1 MSEMQTG
8 MTAVAWVPMMA
19 AMMLP
24 GALLPIWRRR
34 HAGPLAAAVFAGAYF
49 AVWAAVALVIY
60 ELGEPHGTV
69 AVLALVTAAV
79 LYELSPLNR
88 RCLARCRG
96 GEVSSGLAYGGYCV
110 GSSIALMAALVVL
123 GPMEM
128 TWMVVAAALALA
140 QKLLP
145 VPHLHTQGEPA

>member
-1 MSEMQTG
+1 MSEMHTG

-24 GALLPIWRRR
+24 GALPPIWRRR

-49 AVWAAVALVIY
+49 VVWAVVALVIY

-69 AVLALVTAAV
+69 AAAAV
-79 LYELSPLNR
+79 LVVAALYELSPLNR
-88 RCLARCRG
+88 RCLARCRS
-96 GEVSSGLAYGGYCV
+96 GEVPSGFAYGTYCV
-110 GSSIALMAALVVL
+110 GSSIALMAVLVVL

-128 TWMVVAAALALA
+128 TWMVVVAVLVFA

>member
-1 MSEMQTG
+1 MSGMHTG
-8 MTAVAWVPMMA
+8 MTAASWVPMMA

-24 GALLPIWRRR
+24 GALPAIWRRR
-34 HAGPLAAAVFAGAYF
+34 HAGPLAGVVFAGAYF
-49 AVWAAVALVIY
+49 AVWAGVALVIY
-60 ELGEPHGTV
+60 ELGEPHGTIAAV
-69 AVLALVTAAV
+69 AVLAAAA

-88 RCLARCRG
+88 RCLARCRA
-96 GEVSSGLAYGGYCV
+96 GEVPSGFVYGAYCV
-110 GSSIALMAALVVL
+110 GSSTALMAALVVL

-128 TWMVVAAALALA
+128 TWMVVVAVLVFA

>member
-1 MSEMQTG
+1 MSEMHTG
-8 MTAVAWVPMMA
+8 MTAATWVPMMA

-34 HAGPLAAAVFAGAYF
+34 HAGPAAAVMFGGAYF
-49 AVWAAVALVIY
+49 AVWAVVALAIY

-69 AVLALVTAAV
+69 AVAAV
-79 LYELSPLNR
+79 LFAAALYELSPLNR
-88 RCLARCRG
+88 RCLARCRS
-96 GEVSSGLAYGGYCV
+96 GEVPSGFAYGAYCV
-110 GSSIALMAALVVL
+110 GSSIALMAVLVVL

-128 TWMVVAAALALA
+128 TWMVVVAALVLA

-145 VPHLHTQGEPA
+145 VPQPHTQGEPA